1 MRLTGDIKSE
11 RLLYWKGYL
20 FGVLALFAGS
30 ILLLEHPDLRT
41 AALLAICV
49 WASCRFYYFLFYVIE
64 KYADPSFKFAGL
76 GSFIRYRVG
85 KRRTRSL
92 AANDHSGNLN

>member
-1 MRLTGDIKSE
+1 MRLLDDIKSE

-20 FGVLALFAGS
+20 FGFLALLAGG
-30 ILLLEHPDLRT
+30 ILLFEQPTIRV

-64 KYADPSFKFAGL
+64 KYADPSFRFAGL
-76 GSFIRYRVG
+76 GSFMRYRLQ
-85 KRRTRSL
+85 KRRARTSY
-92 AANDHSGNLN
+92 D